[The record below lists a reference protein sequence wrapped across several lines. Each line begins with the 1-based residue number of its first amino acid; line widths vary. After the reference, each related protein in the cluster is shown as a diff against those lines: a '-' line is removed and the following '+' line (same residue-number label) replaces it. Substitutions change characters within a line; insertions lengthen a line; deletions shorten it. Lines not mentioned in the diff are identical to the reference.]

1 MSYQDKYLKYKAK
14 YIALKLNITKSNQ
27 SQKELHGGI
36 LECKQHNNTNNPE
49 VIPFKQNTNKS
60 DGFLPFKQN
69 TNNTTVILPF
79 TENGSNILYDELLQ
93 FKRDFSTDN
102 HEVVIEYSFLRNI
115 KKYMVDENNIINFY
129 ITTPS
134 YYIMSIHNNTL
145 NIAGTSI
152 YLLDKYN
159 DESNTQK
166 IHDIIKNPIFAK
178 HIIDIPFS
186 KDVNGVKLTDITNIL
201 NLNNIDKTKIGII
214 IELSNDKILTTSKYN
229 MIDFDDNEYYD
240 IYDFD
245 ESLLYL

>member
-1 MSYQDKYLKYKAK
+1 
-14 YIALKLNITKSNQ
+14 
-27 SQKELHGGI
+27 
-36 LECKQHNNTNNPE
+36 
-49 VIPFKQNTNKS
+49 
-60 DGFLPFKQN
+60 
-69 TNNTTVILPF
+69 
-79 TENGSNILYDELLQ
+79 
-93 FKRDFSTDN
+93 
-102 HEVVIEYSFLRNI
+102 
-115 KKYMVDENNIINFY
+115 MVDENNIINFY

>member
-36 LECKQHNNTNNPE
+36 LECKQQNNTNNPE

>member
-27 SQKELHGGI
+27 SHKELHGGI
-36 LECKQHNNTNNPE
+36 LECKQQNNTNNPE

-60 DGFLPFKQN
+60 DGFLPFKQK
-69 TNNTTVILPF
+69 TNNPEVILPF

-93 FKRDFSTDN
+93 FKKDFSTDN
-102 HEVVIEYSFLRNI
+102 REVVIEYSFLRNI